1 MPSCITTS
9 TTHTLRQFC
18 VESELLLQDGEELR
32 AAINSK
38 LPAKIDIGPVY
49 NVDPK
54 HRNAYA
60 GLPSVQSKDPLQTS
74 SGITAVL
81 SA

>member
-1 MPSCITTS
+1 MRT
-9 TTHTLRQFC
+9 
-18 VESELLLQDGEELR
+18 
-32 AAINSK
+32 AINNK

-60 GLPSVQSKDPLQTS
+60 GKPSRVKLFTS
-74 SGITAVL
+74 FAKPVCKMKYLHSILALLYL
-81 SA
+81 STHRLGGK

>member
-1 MPSCITTS
+1 MYS
-9 TTHTLRQFC
+9 
-18 VESELLLQDGEELR
+18 LLQDGEEVR
-32 AAINSK
+32 TAINNK

-60 GLPSVQSKDPLQTS
+60 GQFRDATS
-74 SGITAVL
+74 NSPTHLRCYVYNLTQG
-81 SA
+81 